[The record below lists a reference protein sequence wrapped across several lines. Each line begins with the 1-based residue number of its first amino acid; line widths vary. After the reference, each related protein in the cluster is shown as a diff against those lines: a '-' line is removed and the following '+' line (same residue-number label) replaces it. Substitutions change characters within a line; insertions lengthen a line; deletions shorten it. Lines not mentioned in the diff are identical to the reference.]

1 MIRSVYD
8 EFQFTIDHLHGELQ
22 LTESPM
28 PRVSGEVAVRGREL
42 LDGHFEE
49 WQQLR
54 ALARPPRGWVRAV
67 REALGMSTAALAR
80 RIGTTAGAVT
90 RLEQS
95 EAADKIGL
103 DTLRRA
109 ADALGC
115 DLVYLLVPRRP
126 LGEVVWERARELAHE
141 QATAVEQTMLLE
153 GQQTGQVSAM
163 EEKLARQ
170 LLERGGLWRDA
181 GS

>member
-1 MIRSVYD
+1 
-8 EFQFTIDHLHGELQ
+8 
-22 LTESPM
+22 M
-28 PRVSGEVAVRGREL
+28 PRVANAVSVRGREL
-42 LDGHFEE
+42 LDNHFDE

-67 REALGMSTAALAR
+67 REALGMSTAALAAR
-80 RIGTTAGAVT
+80 LGITAGAVT

-95 EAADKIGL
+95 EAADRIRL

-126 LGEVVWERARELAHE
+126 LAAVVQDRARELARS
-141 QATAVEQTMLLE
+141 QVAAVEQTMLLE
-153 GQQTGQVSAM
+153 DQATGQTS
-163 EEKLARQ
+163 ELEDRLAEQ
-170 LLERGGLWRDA
+170 LLERGSLWSDT
-181 GS
+181 GK